1 VTGPGGDAAGST
13 PMAQAQSGAGPKA
26 HRPASRLAPYPHRR
40 TRIGPRAKVDI
51 TPARGLE
58 RVRRA

>member
-1 VTGPGGDAAGST
+1 
-13 PMAQAQSGAGPKA
+13 MAQAQSGGGPKA